1 MSRWLLI
8 GSLTLLVVV
17 VWTPIPAAAQDEI
30 PHTSWGDPDLQ
41 GVWDFRTITPMQRPE
56 SQADKEFLT
65 DQEADGRNQRALDR
79 ELDLDTRPSRRTESD
94 PTGNVD
100 RGVDGQP
107 GSYNAF
113 WFDRGTSVIATKRTS
128 LITDPLNGRMP
139 AYTDAAQTRRAALE
153 KTREGIGTHEP
164 TPGGWV
170 EDLGSNG
177 LQVRCIVGFNAGP
190 PMTPSGYNNNFQMF
204 QNEDTV
210 VILTEMVHN
219 ARVIPLDGRS
229 HIDFPQYAGSSRGH
243 WEGDTL
249 VVETLGFLRETSFMR
264 GASSPQLRL
273 TERFTRTSTDILT
286 YRVTVDDPDTWD
298 QPWTYEVPMRLNEHP
313 VYEFACHEGNYGLY
327 NILAGAAAK

>member
-1 MSRWLLI
+1 MTRRLLI
-8 GSLTLLVVV
+8 GSLTILALVACAPVPV
-17 VWTPIPAAAQDEI
+17 AAQDEV
-30 PHTSWGDPDLQ
+30 PRTSWGDPDLQ

-56 SQADKEFLT
+56 SQADREFLT
-65 DQEADGRNQRALDR
+65 DEEANTRNQAALDR
-79 ELDLDTRPSRRTESD
+79 ELDLDTRPARRTEVDAS
-94 PTGNVD
+94 GNVD

-128 LITDPLNGRMP
+128 LIVDPPNGRMP
-139 AYTDAAQTRRAALE
+139 PYTPDAQARRDALE
-153 KTREGIGTHEP
+153 MKREGIGTHEP

-190 PMTPSGYNNNFQMF
+190 PMTPSGYNNNFHMF
-204 QNEDTV
+204 QNENTV
-210 VILTEMVHN
+210 VIFNEMVHN
-219 ARVIPLDGRS
+219 ARIIPLDGRPPVGL
-229 HIDFPQYAGSSRGH
+229 PQYAGSSRGQ

-249 VVETLGFLRETSFMR
+249 VIETIGFLRETSFLR
-264 GASSPQLRL
+264 GSSTPQLRL
-273 TERFTRTSTDILT
+273 TERFTRTSRDVLT
-286 YRVTVDDPDTWD
+286 YQVTVDDPGTWT

-327 NILAGAAAK
+327 NILAGAAVK